1 MSTPLG
7 RADKTLLGRWFW
19 TIDRP
24 LLALVLVL
32 IGIGLIAVAAAS
44 PAAAHRYSGGSV
56 KLDDMYYFK
65 RQLFWIL
72 LGVPVMLGVSML
84 TVPWAKRLSL
94 IGTLVFIVALAAVPF
109 FGAEANGAVRWLAL
123 GGFQLQPSE
132 FLKPLFA
139 VTSAWLL
146 ASRFDDGDVPAL
158 SVSCG
163 LLVLVVA
170 MLVMQPDIGQS
181 ALFVGVWL
189 VQAVLAGMSFAI
201 LGIVLAAGAGLL
213 VVAYLFVPHVTSR
226 IDRFLTGDGDT
237 YQIDKALDGFRAG
250 GLFGAGPGEGQNK
263 FSLPEPH
270 TDYIFSVIGEEFG
283 AIACTA
289 IAILFLAMIV
299 RVLLQLL
306 EEEDPFVFLGAAGLI
321 TQIGGQAMINIGVNL
336 NLLPSKGMTLPFIS
350 HGGSSFLALSMGMG
364 LLLALTRRNRFLK
377 SSPYVPRG
385 RTA

>member
-56 KLDDMYYFK
+56 RLDDMFYFK
-65 RQLFWIL
+65 RQLFWVL

-94 IGTLVFIVALAAVPF
+94 IGTLAFIAALAAVPF
-109 FGAEANGAVRWLAL
+109 FGVEANGAVRWLNL

-139 VTSAWLL
+139 VTTAWVL

-170 MLVMQPDIGQS
+170 FLVMQPDIGQS
-181 ALFVGVWL
+181 ALFIGVWL

-201 LGIVLAAGAGLL
+201 LGIVIVAGVAAL

-283 AIACTA
+283 AIACAA
-289 IAILFLAMIV
+289 IAVLFLAMIV

>member
-94 IGTLVFIVALAAVPF
+94 IGTLLFIVGLAAVPF
-109 FGAEANGAVRWLAL
+109 FGVEANGAVRWLSL

-139 VTSAWLL
+139 VTSAWVL
-146 ASRFDDGDVPAL
+146 ASRFDDGDVPAF

-201 LGIVLAAGAGLL
+201 LGIVLAAGVAAL

>member
-72 LGVPVMLGVSML
+72 LGVPLMLGVSML

-94 IGTLVFIVALAAVPF
+94 IGTLVFIVGLAAVPF

-201 LGIVLAAGAGLL
+201 LGIVIAAGVAAL

-283 AIACTA
+283 AIACAA

>member
-72 LGVPVMLGVSML
+72 LGVPLMLGVSML
-84 TVPWAKRLSL
+84 TIPWAKRLSL
-94 IGTLVFIVALAAVPF
+94 IGTLVFIVGLAAVPF

-201 LGIVLAAGAGLL
+201 LGIVIAAGVAAL

-283 AIACTA
+283 AIACAA

>member
-94 IGTLVFIVALAAVPF
+94 IGTLVFIVGLAAVPF
-109 FGAEANGAVRWLAL
+109 FGVEANGAVRWLSL

-139 VTSAWLL
+139 VTSAWVL
-146 ASRFDDGDVPAL
+146 ASRFDDGDVPAF

-170 MLVMQPDIGQS
+170 MLVLQPDIGQS

-201 LGIVLAAGAGLL
+201 LGIVLAAGVAAL

>member
-201 LGIVLAAGAGLL
+201 LGIVLAAGVGLL

-283 AIACTA
+283 AIACAA
-289 IAILFLAMIV
+289 IAVLFLAMIV